1 MKKLIKLLFILLI
14 VAQLQGQEQNIETK
28 SVAIDDL
35 ISFLVENYNNQET
48 QQQNITFLIQTN
60 DNFLEAENKI
70 LLKQAFKILSE
81 RLTENSKISLVTYS
95 KFSGLA
101 LKPTS
106 PNELK
111 LILHTLSDLKGNIS
125 EFHGDGIQLA
135 YNHTKQNFIEN
146 AVNTVVMIRIHNK
159 PQSEVVNVNQQKK
172 AEDKAK
178 KKKSKNVLLV
188 TAIGL
193 LPELI
198 SLIKD

>member
-101 LKPTS
+101 FGLGIERIAMLKHGVKDIREFYKS
-106 PNELK
+106 NLDF
-111 LILHTLSDLKGNIS
+111 LSQFK
-125 EFHGDGIQLA
+125 
-135 YNHTKQNFIEN
+135 
-146 AVNTVVMIRIHNK
+146 
-159 PQSEVVNVNQQKK
+159 
-172 AEDKAK
+172 
-178 KKKSKNVLLV
+178 
-188 TAIGL
+188 
-193 LPELI
+193 
-198 SLIKD
+198 